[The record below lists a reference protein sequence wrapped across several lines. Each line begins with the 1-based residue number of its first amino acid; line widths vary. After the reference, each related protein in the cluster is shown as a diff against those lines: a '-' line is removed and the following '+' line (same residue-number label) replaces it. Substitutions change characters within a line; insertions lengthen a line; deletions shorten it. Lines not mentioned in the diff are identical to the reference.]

1 MSSPES
7 PAGPRPPGI
16 RARLA
21 FKPSAEE
28 HDAIRRLWMDHS
40 KAEDSRN
47 LDGLIATLTEDCV
60 YEVVPTGQRWEGH
73 AGARLFYT
81 EFLGAFP
88 DVKFHLTDIV
98 IGPQGVFEVADMAAT
113 HMGPWPGAPPPTG
126 RPVRGVVLILFPWD
140 RATSKFSGE
149 KIFVDPASFTLQQA

>member
-1 MSSPES
+1 MSLPPDPT
-7 PAGPRPPGI
+7 PARPSSI
-16 RARLA
+16 RARLSL
-21 FKPSAEE
+21 KTSPEE
-28 HDAIRRLWMDHS
+28 HDAIRRLWIDHS

-60 YEVVPTGQRWEGH
+60 YEIVPTGQRWQGH
-73 AGARLFYT
+73 AGARRFYT

-98 IGPQGVFEVADMAAT
+98 IGPQGVFEVADMTGT
-113 HMGPWPGAPPPTG
+113 HQGPWPGAPPPSG

-140 RATSKFSGE
+140 REAQKFSGE
-149 KIFVDPASFTLQQA
+149 KVFADPASFTQ